1 MSDPLKGLIAKL
13 PRDVSQFT
21 MVDTI
26 YFDQV
31 SQKWLFEDPETGIEL
46 LFDNNSRTW
55 VRPAEQRS
63 PLAEND
69 EHHQN
74 TDEAIPGVKRK
85 ADDES
90 QETAEDE
97 EKRTVKELRLKKKQK
112 IRDIKE
118 QEKHARQKARQGTA
132 VYVSNIPK
140 DITKEELE
148 TVFEKYGILA
158 EDLNSG
164 EKRVKIY
171 KDAETGE
178 PKGDALIVYYRSESV
193 ALAIDMLDDTKLRQ
207 DDDDTAKLRVQKA
220 NFEKYGNNNNNNS
233 NNNGNGNSTSP
244 SKNKTENQGDAE
256 EYKKRKQ
263 KLNKRLN
270 DMINNWE
277 ETDQLRHEKRQKYLK
292 RYEKTVVLQHCF
304 TLDEI
309 AEDPEVVEDIEQ
321 DMFDECS
328 KFGQIVKVIVY
339 DEEPEGIVLVKF
351 ADKSA
356 ADLCVLKLGGRFFG
370 GQQLNAFIYDGKPY
384 KKSKKNNE
392 QDANSEQRL
401 KEYEEF
407 LKSTD

>member
-140 DITKEELE
+140 DVTKEELE
-148 TVFEKYGILA
+148 SVFEKYGILA

-193 ALAIDMLDDTKLRQ
+193 ALAIDMLDDTKIRQ

>member
-244 SKNKTENQGDAE
+244 SKNKIENQGDAE

-356 ADLCVLKLGGRFFG
+356 ADLCVLKLDGRFFG

>member
-140 DITKEELE
+140 DVTKEELE
-148 TVFEKYGILA
+148 SVFEKYGILA

-356 ADLCVLKLGGRFFG
+356 ADLCVLKLDGRFFG

>member
-140 DITKEELE
+140 DVTKEELE
-148 TVFEKYGILA
+148 SVFEKYGILA

>member
-356 ADLCVLKLGGRFFG
+356 ADLCVLKLDGRFFG

>member
-140 DITKEELE
+140 DVTKEELE
-148 TVFEKYGILA
+148 SVFEKYGILA

-244 SKNKTENQGDAE
+244 SKNKIENQGDAE